1 MGRPADRDPSYM
13 RSAHGTTKL
22 VTDYGAM
29 ETARK
34 GISKYKE
41 ALEQLFNQSFIRN
54 ADD

>member
-1 MGRPADRDPSYM
+1 M